1 MSDNLGLLFRIT
13 SFGESHGKCIGVVV
27 EGCPAGVN
35 LEVDMIQNDLDRRR
49 ARDQMGAT
57 PRREAD
63 IARVLSGV
71 YQGHT
76 TGAPICMLVDNADI
90 ESHEYSEYMRTPRPG
105 HADYPAGI
113 KYGGY
118 NDPRGGGRF
127 SGRITVG
134 FVMAGAVARAALA
147 RIGVEVCAH
156 TVGIGGV
163 EAPPC
168 DPKSIRVLSGK
179 DSLGCCDEA
188 SSALMGKVIEAA
200 RAQGD
205 SVGGIVECVVL
216 GLPVGIGEPVFAG
229 LEGEVARGVFS
240 IPAVK
245 GIEFG
250 SGFALCQ
257 VRGSEGNDPFA
268 VRDGRVVTARN
279 DSGGILGG
287 MSTGMPV
294 VLRVGFKPTPSISR
308 AQSTVDLDK
317 GTAVDLV
324 IRGRHDTCIVP
335 RAVVVVEAVVACVV
349 CDLALRAG
357 LMPRVVV

>member
-1 MSDNLGLLFRIT
+1 MSDNLGVLFRIT
-13 SFGESHGKCIGVVV
+13 SFGESHGKCVGVVV

-35 LEVDMIQNDLDRRR
+35 VEADMIQNDLDRRR
-49 ARDQMGAT
+49 AKDQVGAT

-71 YQGHT
+71 YQGRT
-76 TGAPICMLVDNADI
+76 TGAPICMIVENTDTD
-90 ESHEYSEYMRTPRPG
+90 SQTYSEYMRTPRPG
-105 HADYPAGI
+105 HADYPARI

-118 NDPRGGGRF
+118 SDPRGGGRF

-168 DPKSIRVLSGK
+168 DPKSVRVLSQK

-188 SSALMGKVIEAA
+188 SSALMGEVIEAA
-200 RAQGD
+200 KAQGD

-216 GLPVGIGEPVFAG
+216 GLPVGMGEPVFAG
-229 LEGEVARGVFS
+229 LEGEIARGIFA

-245 GIEFG
+245 GVEFG
-250 SGFALCQ
+250 SGFALCR
-257 VRGSEGNDPFA
+257 VRGSEGNDPFV
-268 VRDGRVVTARN
+268 VRDGHVVTAKN

-308 AQSTVDLDK
+308 AQTTVDLDK
-317 GTAVDLV
+317 RTAAELV
-324 IRGRHDTCIVP
+324 ITGRHDACIVP
-335 RAVVVVEAVVACVV
+335 RAVVVVEAVVACVL
-349 CDLALRAG
+349 CDLALQSG
-357 LMPRVVV
+357 LMPRLII